1 MSASETVLPKD
12 EVHVYGGSISTPFLA
27 MAIILPNPLNP
38 ISCHINNT
46 RYVIMSASGSYTDFH
61 VDFGGSSV
69 WYHVIKGAKWFYLI
83 EPTTEHLDAY
93 SAWMRSDTQMQVRTT
108 YLLSMSA
115 LPPLPLW

>member
-1 MSASETVLPKD
+1 MAARYPPRSLPLPSS
-12 EVHVYGGSISTPFLA
+12 YLNSLILFRAISTFA
-27 MAIILPNPLNP
+27 
-38 ISCHINNT
+38 
-46 RYVIMSASGSYTDFH
+46 RYVIMSAAGSYTDFH

-108 YLLSMSA
+108 Y
-115 LPPLPLW
+115 